1 MYVYLSWCANLFHLP
16 IAGVYQYFVPF
27 TQQKLHLPHAPF
39 RAPKNGTRDFHFHPD
54 RDERF
59 LCFAFSS
66 SSSSATDTVSANVTD
81 RRVVLA
87 ALPRIPS
94 ELMLER
100 AEENDDD
107 GASAALSTEERL
119 DVLRSEFVRE
129 ERDQDER
136 EFCDERV
143 EVRDSDGDGD
153 VLDCATK

>member
-1 MYVYLSWCANLFHLP
+1 
-16 IAGVYQYFVPF
+16 
-27 TQQKLHLPHAPF
+27 
-39 RAPKNGTRDFHFHPD
+39 
-54 RDERF
+54 
-59 LCFAFSS
+59 
-66 SSSSATDTVSANVTD
+66 
-81 RRVVLA
+81 
-87 ALPRIPS
+87 
-94 ELMLER
+94 MLER